1 MPGGFNQYS
10 TLTGSQKKVMGKMM
24 KPINDKRFDFTRSPQ
39 YQEALAQLQGA
50 QGDVQ
55 GVQGNI
61 QGINQ
66 YAQGLMDP
74 NSEAYQSFAAPEQRQ
89 FQEQTMPHIA
99 EQFAGIGGLS
109 SSGFQQAA
117 SQAGAGLAERLAAL
131 RSSMGMQGAQL
142 GMQGAQLGLQGAG
155 LQGQLAGQL
164 SNMGAAPY
172 DMLFN
177 LAQLNQNR
185 YSTAL
190 GTPTKA
196 FAAKRPTFGQQF
208 MGSLA
213 GGLGK
218 GIGGGIGGLFGMGG
232 GGGGGG
238 MGPGSQAPFM
248 QTNNLGAMAAMA

>member
-24 KPINDKRFDFTRSPQ
+24 KPIKDKRFDLTRSPQ

-55 GVQGNI
+55 G
-61 QGINQ
+61 INQ

-74 NSEAYQSFAAPEQRQ
+74 NSEQYQSFAAPEQRQ

-99 EQFAGIGGLS
+99 EQFAGVGGLS

-142 GMQGAQLGLQGAG
+142 GMQGAG

-164 SNMGAAPY
+164 SNMSAAPY

-185 YSTAL
+185 YATAL

-208 MGSLA
+208 LGGIA

-218 GIGGGIGGLFGMGG
+218 GIGGGIGGLFGGG

-238 MGPGSQAPFM
+238 MAQ
-248 QTNNLGAMAAMA
+248 AAMMAGG